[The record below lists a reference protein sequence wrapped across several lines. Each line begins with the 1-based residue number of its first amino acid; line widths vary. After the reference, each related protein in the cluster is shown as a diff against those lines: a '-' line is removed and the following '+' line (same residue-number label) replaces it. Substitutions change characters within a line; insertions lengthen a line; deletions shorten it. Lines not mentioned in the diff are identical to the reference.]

1 MIAAIVLA
9 AGFSRRMGSP
19 KLALPWGSTT
29 VLGQVLQ
36 VLRAAGVDETIAV
49 TGAERKVVEAIC
61 ATEATRTVL
70 NPLYQTGDML
80 SSLQAGLRALAPT
93 TPAALVVLGDQP
105 RIQAA
110 VVQAVMQQRAE
121 QGASLVVPSYR
132 QRRGHPW
139 LIGAEWWAEVLEMR
153 PPTTLRDFLHRHSAE
168 AVYLEVWDD
177 SIIQDIDTRED
188 YLKSRP

>member
-1 MIAAIVLA
+1 MIAAVVLA

-19 KLALPWGSTT
+19 KLALPWGNTT

-49 TGAERKVVEAIC
+49 TGAQRKVVETIC
-61 ATEATRTVL
+61 AGEATRTVH
-70 NPLYQTGDML
+70 NPAYQTGDML
-80 SSLQAGLRALAPT
+80 SSLQAGLQALAPT

-110 VVQAVMQQRAE
+110 VVQGVMRQHAE
-121 QGASLVVPSYR
+121 QGASLVVPSYLR
-132 QRRGHPW
+132 RRGHPW
-139 LIGAEWWAEVLEMR
+139 LLGSKWWAEVLEMR
-153 PPTTLRDFLHRHSAE
+153 PPTTLRDFLRRHSNDTL
-168 AVYLEVWDD
+168 YLDVGDD
-177 SIIQDIDTRED
+177 SIIDDIDTRED